1 MSFEPP
7 TSCRQDVQQPV
18 TQSAACFPSP
28 LSTGH
33 YDRTISITRNIGLP
47 DSLLSRFDLLFV
59 VLDNND
65 ASRDREVSL

>member
-1 MSFEPP
+1 MTRETAEQAFTTPNSSLLQCP
-7 TSCRQDVQQPV
+7 T
-18 TQSAACFPSP
+18 A
-28 LSTGH
+28 GH